1 MKSLRK
7 TILLS
12 ALAASFITLSG
23 LAQAR
28 DLTIALRSE
37 PSSMDP
43 QFHSLT
49 PNTQLSETLFDPLVR
64 TDGNAKPVPSL
75 AESRSE
81 ERRVGNECD
90 RTCRLRMLPS
100 IKKINTTKKQT

>member
-75 AESRSE
+75 AESWTVDGNVWTRSE
-81 ERRVGNECD
+81 EHTSELQSLMRV
-90 RTCRLRMLPS
+90 S
-100 IKKINTTKKQT
+100 YAVF

>member
-1 MKSLRK
+1 MKLIRK

-12 ALAASFITLSG
+12 ALAASFFSLAG
-23 LAQAR
+23 VAQAR

-49 PNTQLSETLFDPLVR
+49 PNTQLS
-64 TDGNAKPVPSL
+64 
-75 AESRSE
+75 
-81 ERRVGNECD
+81 
-90 RTCRLRMLPS
+90 
-100 IKKINTTKKQT
+100 